1 MIKNIRTLYRE
12 AENEV
17 SHHQTSKHQCTCLGS
32 VPNLTS
38 QASSPFSE
46 E

>member
-1 MIKNIRTLYRE
+1 MR
-12 AENEV
+12 
-17 SHHQTSKHQCTCLGS
+17 LGL

-46 E
+46 EWKPLYEIWMEVFIPR